1 MLNKFFIIPM
11 IFLFSLA
18 GDAWSFSFSN
28 QSKNQRSDI
37 QLHIN
42 SSSYLMDKELVNKG
56 YNLKN
61 ENNNVIFLYKNQKVS
76 ASQFYLDS
84 LGSDKAKKLF
94 ISFANTLKNANI
106 YLNGNLLQQRTDKTG
121 MALIDLYRKEG
132 NYRLELIDN
141 KSKGALNYLFSLDGN
156 MKLICSGTANFK
168 CDKKYY

>member
-61 ENNNVIFLYKNQKVS
+61 ENNNVIFLS
-76 ASQFYLDS
+76 
-84 LGSDKAKKLF
+84 
-94 ISFANTLKNANI
+94 
-106 YLNGNLLQQRTDKTG
+106 
-121 MALIDLYRKEG
+121 
-132 NYRLELIDN
+132 
-141 KSKGALNYLFSLDGN
+141 
-156 MKLICSGTANFK
+156 
-168 CDKKYY
+168 